1 MYLMAPAVNDS
12 PAKLQLGNLPKR
24 GWGKKRKFR
33 RHDWGKVT
41 AWGMF
46 EEK

>member
-12 PAKLQLGNLPKR
+12 PAKLQLSNLPKR

-33 RHDWGKVT
+33 RHDCGKVR
-41 AWGMF
+41 AWGMV
-46 EEK
+46 EAK